1 MSIKVKFMLGF
12 LLCIVISVG
21 AVSGISFWKMSDT
34 NLTLYNQDASN
45 QLRLADIYLRDFF
58 ASRME
63 KLRYL
68 AALPALQESP
78 GQFPSFAATTNAT
91 NYDTAALTPKGREIF
106 QLLQE
111 LQKTSPDFAEVY
123 IGFPDGSYATSLPGS
138 VPAGFNTSQRPWYK
152 QNLATPEGPA
162 SAMPISL

>member
-1 MSIKVKFMLGF
+1 
-12 LLCIVISVG
+12 
-21 AVSGISFWKMSDT
+21 MSDT

-78 GQFPSFAATTNAT
+78 GQFPSFAATSTSTTAWVSRCRGVAT
-91 NYDTAALTPKGREIF
+91 AIAQRAPSARSDTPNVTHNFTR
-106 QLLQE
+106 Q
-111 LQKTSPDFAEVY
+111 
-123 IGFPDGSYATSLPGS
+123 
-138 VPAGFNTSQRPWYK
+138 
-152 QNLATPEGPA
+152 
-162 SAMPISL
+162 

>member
-1 MSIKVKFMLGF
+1 MSFPGFAGQQREVFMSIKVKFMLGF

-68 AALPALQESP
+68 ATLPALQESP
-78 GQFPSFAATTNAT
+78 GQFPSFAATTSAT
-91 NYDTAALTPKGREIF
+91 NYDISALSPKGREIF
-106 QLLQE
+106 QLL
-111 LQKTSPDFAEVY
+111 
-123 IGFPDGSYATSLPGS
+123 
-138 VPAGFNTSQRPWYK
+138 
-152 QNLATPEGPA
+152 
-162 SAMPISL
+162 

>member
-68 AALPALQESP
+68 ATLPALQESP
-78 GQFPSFAATTNAT
+78 GQFPSFAATTSAT
-91 NYDTAALTPKGREIF
+91 NYDISALSPKGREIF
-106 QLLQE
+106 QLL
-111 LQKTSPDFAEVY
+111 
-123 IGFPDGSYATSLPGS
+123 
-138 VPAGFNTSQRPWYK
+138 
-152 QNLATPEGPA
+152 
-162 SAMPISL
+162 